1 MDSENWPDLHR
12 AEPTGTPVPLV
23 VEDLHKKYRNGTWA
37 NRGISLQAFPGEVLG
52 ILGPNGA
59 GKTTLVKQITTEL
72 LPTSG
77 RVRVFGHDVALEA
90 PAVKALLGVVPQEAS
105 PFEYFTVRQHLVIFA
120 KLRGLHP
127 RRARI
132 RAEELIAEL
141 QLRDHRDMPVDKL
154 SGGLRRRVLLGL
166 AALAQPPLMV
176 LDEPTTGLDPR
187 SRRDIWSMVERY
199 KQMGAT
205 VILTTHYMDEAEAL
219 CDRVEIIQQG
229 SLLAMDTIPNLR
241 AAYGYQY
248 KVTYTCNGSQAEG
261 GTLYGAGDGE
271 LVDRAR
277 ALGATGYSV
286 ARTSL
291 EDVYLAL
298 TGEEEMKD
306 VDAD

>member
-1 MDSENWPDLHR
+1 M
-12 AEPTGTPVPLV
+12 
-23 VEDLHKKYRNGTWA
+23 
-37 NRGISLQAFPGEVLG
+37 
-52 ILGPNGA
+52 
-59 GKTTLVKQITTEL
+59 
-72 LPTSG
+72 
-77 RVRVFGHDVALEA
+77 
-90 PAVKALLGVVPQEAS
+90 
-105 PFEYFTVRQHLVIFA
+105 
-120 KLRGLHP
+120 
-127 RRARI
+127 
-132 RAEELIAEL
+132 
-141 QLRDHRDMPVDKL
+141 
-154 SGGLRRRVLLGL
+154 
-166 AALAQPPLMV
+166 
-176 LDEPTTGLDPR
+176 
-187 SRRDIWSMVERY
+187 
-199 KQMGAT
+199 
-205 VILTTHYMDEAEAL
+205 ILTTHYMDEAEAL

-271 LVDRAR
+271 LVDKAR